1 MDHETQR
8 NGPEVDATDAPPYRD
23 ADGCLEAWFAV
34 LGSMTGTSTDRHP
47 SGILPVVDRMP
58 GLSRVADRTERSRR
72 AGITV
77 PALDLFDAL
86 ELDLLDRLLVLA
98 LMRDLLDARGRPGVT
113 LNQLC
118 DASGAAEW
126 TLQQEV
132 RSRLEESGSLRRFG
146 LVQSDA
152 DRHRNER
159 HYRLHPTWR
168 PRLLEGTLSPSAAT
182 APALTVSTSPA
193 ARLERALFDAGL
205 LLHLVAPDPREA
217 VLAWSDPLP
226 DRAGWDAVAPAR
238 RRLLEHAS
246 VYVAPPDQT
255 ASDPSDPIAIAL
267 RDARASS
274 LAEAALLLMLLSR
287 PPGAG
292 PVAWALLGAA
302 LAGIDGAE
310 AGMASLAGPTS
321 PLGQAKLLE
330 ITGDPETKPG
340 PVDGPL
346 TAFRV
351 PPAARQRIVPAG
363 LASVTRESGEGR
375 ATVDGI
381 DASATAER
389 ITPRRTLSDLVLTP
403 STRAQLED
411 ALAVPQGLA
420 AAADWGTSGTLLGS
434 TGVVLLLYGPPGTGK
449 TLAAEAIAGELG
461 RTLWRLR
468 TDQLLSRWVGDTEKQ
483 IAAVFQAARAADGV
497 VLLDEADSLLGHRD
511 QAVQRWEVSMTN
523 LLLQEIDSFPGV
535 AVLTTNRDTAL
546 DPALERRLLA
556 RLEFALP
563 GPLEREKLWERHL
576 PPRAP
581 RAADVSI
588 PELARTYP
596 LTGSLIRTATLLAVA
611 KAAARPESRRIL
623 TRADLHD
630 SAAAQ
635 LARSRSERPPAGFAP
650 VHNLAPRLALVAGPR
665 ADRPIASTSRE
676 EV

>member
-1 MDHETQR
+1 MDHETER
-8 NGPEVDATDAPPYRD
+8 ESPAVGAPDSPPYRN
-23 ADGCLEAWFAV
+23 AEECLEAWFAV
-34 LGSMTGTSTDRHP
+34 LGPMTGSSSDRHP

-58 GLSRVADRTERSRR
+58 GLSRVAARTERSRR
-72 AGITV
+72 EGVTV
-77 PALDLFDAL
+77 PALESFDRL
-86 ELDLLDRLLVLA
+86 DLDLLDRLIVLA

-118 DASGAAEW
+118 DATGAADW
-126 TLQQEV
+126 TQQQEV

-159 HYRLHPTWR
+159 HYRLNPGWR
-168 PRLLEGTLSPSAAT
+168 ARLLKGCLTPGAAT
-182 APALTVSTSPA
+182 ASARPVPTSSA
-193 ARLERALFDAGL
+193 ARLEQALFDAGVL
-205 LLHLVAPDPREA
+205 LNLVAPDPREA
-217 VLAWSDPLP
+217 VLAWSDPLS

-238 RRLLEHAS
+238 RRLAERAS
-246 VYVAPPDQT
+246 ACVAPPGQ
-255 ASDPSDPIAIAL
+255 APRDPSDPIAAAL
-267 RDARASS
+267 RDAGASS
-274 LAEAALLLMLLSR
+274 PAEAALLLILLSR

-292 PVAWALLGAA
+292 PVAWALLGPA
-302 LAGIDGAE
+302 LDGIDGAE
-310 AGMASLAGPTS
+310 AGRIALSGPAS
-321 PLGQAKLLE
+321 PLGRAKLVD
-330 ITGDPETKPG
+330 IAGDPKDHPAS
-340 PVDGPL
+340 VDGPL
-346 TAFRV
+346 TALRV
-351 PPAARQRIVPAG
+351 PPATRQRLLPAG
-363 LASVTRESGEGR
+363 LASATRDSGEAR
-375 ATVDGI
+375 ATFEGI

-403 STRAQLED
+403 ATRARLEE

-420 AAADWGTSGTLLGS
+420 AAADWGASETLLGS

-556 RLEFALP
+556 RLELGLP

-576 PPRAP
+576 PPLAP
-581 RAADVSI
+581 RASDVSI
-588 PELARTYP
+588 PELARAYP

-611 KAAARPESRRIL
+611 KAAARPEPRRIL

-635 LARSRSERPPAGFAP
+635 LARSRNERPPAGFAP
-650 VHNLAPRLALVAGPR
+650 APTAAPRLALVAGPR
-665 ADRPIASTSRE
+665 AGRNGNSTSRE